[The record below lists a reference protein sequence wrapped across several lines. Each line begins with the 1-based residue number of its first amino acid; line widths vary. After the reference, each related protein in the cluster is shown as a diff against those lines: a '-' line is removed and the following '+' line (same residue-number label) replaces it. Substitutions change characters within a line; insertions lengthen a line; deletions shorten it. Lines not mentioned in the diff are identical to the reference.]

1 MTLLIFLTA
10 NWIFIFDRFVEIFPG
25 ENSFLVNVLGF
36 HELDGIVT
44 VMISLIFSVLFLFM
58 IGAIIAARR
67 VAKIPQ
73 IRLVSTNQPPEL
85 TIVLGLTWH
94 LFNSHI
100 WSVIAWREKRNQ
112 KRHNHPQPCGFR

>member
-1 MTLLIFLTA
+1 
-10 NWIFIFDRFVEIFPG
+10 
-25 ENSFLVNVLGF
+25 
-36 HELDGIVT
+36 
-44 VMISLIFSVLFLFM
+44 M

-100 WSVIAWREKRNQ
+100 W
-112 KRHNHPQPCGFR
+112 

>member
-1 MTLLIFLTA
+1 MG
-10 NWIFIFDRFVEIFPG
+10 FDEI
-25 ENSFLVNVLGF
+25 
-36 HELDGIVT
+36 DGIVT